1 MENVINK
8 VTLSGFTGADLDVR
22 EFGKGKKV
30 ARVNLAVNEFFRS
43 ANGEEVKKT
52 QWFTLV
58 FWNGKATMAEEQ
70 IKKGSRL
77 TIEGRLN
84 NNVYEAK
91 DGTRRYSTDVV
102 VEQLISVN
110 KTKDE

>member
-8 VTLSGFTGADLDVR
+8 VVLSGFAGADV
-22 EFGKGKKV
+22 EVKAFGKGKKM
-30 ARVNLAVNEFFRS
+30 ARVNLAINEFFRS
-43 ANGEEVKKT
+43 ANGEETKKT

-58 FWNGKATMAEEQ
+58 FWNAKATMAEEQ

-84 NNVYEAK
+84 NSVYESK
-91 DGTRRYSTDVV
+91 DGVKRYATDIVV
-102 VEQLISVN
+102 DALTLLDKS
-110 KTKDE
+110 KDQ